1 MTITN
6 DAYGNYFIGNKDTTD
21 LLSWDELLSCMR
33 QALGSND
40 RAALFKSGHMGF
52 NNYARIDWR
61 PNIPQETLTGAIAV
75 SNTYPHGQGF
85 NLNTSRFSVI
95 YNKDGLSYMSLINNG
110 SIIEHQ
116 TNPRR
121 IDNSLNTTLLWAVAN
136 KQSISYFLFK
146 DNTNYY
152 FHSVGVLNNSNQVF
166 PGNAYAFAI
175 QSTFEWNNYEL
186 SARTPFADTSVRVI
200 GTVANYPHTNN
211 NNIATQSETEL
222 YLRWVSNNDV
232 SMAVG
237 CIPNVFKWKVD
248 GTETPLAIGSTVK
261 LNMINQTPD
270 FPSTGFIYC
279 RVVGRLGNTSI
290 SDLTGDYILMRV
302 AN

>member
-21 LLSWDELLSCMR
+21 LLNWDELLSCMR

-75 SNTYPHGQGF
+75 SNTYPQQPL

-95 YNKDGLSYMSLINNG
+95 YDTDNTVHTSLINNG
-110 SIIEHQ
+110 SIISHG
-116 TNPRR
+116 TGARKIN
-121 IDNSLNTTLLWAVAN
+121 NSSNTTLLWAVAN
-136 KQSISYFLFK
+136 RQSISYFLFK
-146 DNTNYY
+146 SNTNYY
-152 FHSVGVLNNSNQVF
+152 FHSVGVLNNSDQVF

-175 QSTFEWNNYEL
+175 QSTPEWYNQYEV
-186 SARTPFADTSVRVI
+186 SAKTSFADAFVSVF
-200 GTVANYPHTNN
+200 GTTANYPHTNN

-222 YLRWVSNNDV
+222 YLRWGSNNLT
-232 SMAVG
+232 MPVG

-248 GTETPLAIGSTVK
+248 GAETPLAIGSTVK
-261 LNMINQTPD
+261 VHMINQTPD

>member
-21 LLSWDELLSCMR
+21 LLNWDELLNCMR

-75 SNTYPHGQGF
+75 SGIYPSQPF

-95 YNKDGLSYMSLINNG
+95 YDTVNFAHTSLINNG
-110 SIIEHQ
+110 SIISHG
-116 TNPRR
+116 TGARK
-121 IDNSLNTTLLWAVAN
+121 IDNSSNTTLLWAVAN
-136 KQSISYFLFK
+136 RQSISYFLFK
-146 DNTNYY
+146 SNTNYY
-152 FHSVGVLNNSNQVF
+152 FHSVGVLNNSDQVF
-166 PGNAYAFAI
+166 PGDAYAFAI
-175 QSTFEWNNYEL
+175 QSTPEWFDQYEV
-186 SARTPFADTSVRVI
+186 SAKTSFADASVSVF
-200 GTVANYPHTNN
+200 GTVANYSHTNN
-211 NNIATQSETEL
+211 NNIATQSE
-222 YLRWVSNNDV
+222 
-232 SMAVG
+232 
-237 CIPNVFKWKVD
+237 
-248 GTETPLAIGSTVK
+248 
-261 LNMINQTPD
+261 TPD

-279 RVVGRLGNTSI
+279 RVVGRLGNTNAQ
-290 SDLTGDYILMRV
+290 DLTGDYILMRV